1 MNRRVLHLS
10 LLGFLAV
17 SGFSQR
23 LFAPTPPETQGLR
36 EIRPGVRQ
44 ADEAFDKWL
53 SAMQNG
59 SSPLLLTESEY
70 QKYARTLDEY
80 TRLMWDVRRSTGS
93 KESGAR
99 ALKFLR
105 AKEKDLKDSAMF
117 PYLGQTLLDSG
128 SLSLSE
134 SQEVERML
142 LTYGGSS
149 CPRKRVVLK
158 EMRGSEKSQL
168 KKDEAVRFLA
178 MIAEFRSPTFQE
190 EALRTLLY
198 RLDDGS
204 MKDMRKEIVQAIAPF
219 PRLVNN
225 YPDLFDEKIELV
237 QPGPVKAKTDLAD
250 RASKDEQC
258 DKAQREL
265 VLGIHEDKD
274 KKFLG
279 LVETSGSKLE
289 ACWRAKGDKNRLT
302 YWEQMEAPLKERYG
316 FLGESLA
323 KRKRALIM
331 WGRNDFEGSKA
342 LLGELIS
349 QSEKTFPAVHADA
362 LFTLARITEN
372 EGNFEEAEKKFKNF
386 VQLYPQ
392 DDKVNEALSETIV
405 IAAIQ
410 KQSDEALTAALNLI
424 ERETRKISNDRDTA
438 TLPMALYWAGKIYY
452 EKDQKKK
459 AEFFWQRLAQEF
471 YSTFYGAL
479 GQLALEKMNNKV
491 YFLPPMQ
498 VPVFSRAEML
508 KDFQKNDRAILDR
521 AENLLSGGL
530 KAEAACEI
538 NEIPLG
544 PNSDHRLLAKAIF
557 QYASGDWLAAVKS
570 YQNLS
575 KAYRVTLPKG
585 MERILFPRS
594 FASLIDHYSKK
605 LGVDP
610 HYVNAIIRQESVF
623 NPKAQS
629 PVGARGLMQMMPG
642 TARLEAKALSPH
654 YVDPGKGGLV
664 SGAIADEKNLSDPE
678 TNVMLGVHHVNRL
691 LQKYKHPVFVLTS
704 YNANPRA
711 TERWLSTIDSSD
723 LILFIE
729 RIPYKETRSYV
740 KLVMR
745 NYFYYKRWYE
755 GPQANMAL
763 MEALLPSRLI
773 SDSKQTAEM
782 QTSMR

>member
-1 MNRRVLHLS
+1 MNRLRLS
-10 LLGFLAV
+10 ILGFIAV
-17 SGFSQR
+17 LGVCQR
-23 LFAPTPPETQGLR
+23 VFALTPPENQSLR
-36 EIRPGVRQ
+36 EVRPGVRQ
-44 ADEAFDKWL
+44 ADEAFDKWIG
-53 SAMQNG
+53 AMQNG
-59 SSPLLLTESEY
+59 SSPLLLTDAEF
-70 QKYARTLDEY
+70 QKYAKSLDEY
-80 TRLMWDVRRSTGS
+80 TRFMWDVRRAAGRKGS
-93 KESGAR
+93 SEK
-99 ALKFLR
+99 ALKFLQ
-105 AKEKDLKDSAMF
+105 AKEKELKDAPMF
-117 PYLGQTLLDSG
+117 PYLGQTLIESG
-128 SLSLSE
+128 DLSSSDIQQVE
-134 SQEVERML
+134 SFL
-142 LTYGGSS
+142 LASGGVS
-149 CPRKRVVLK
+149 CPRKRIILK
-158 EMRGSEKSQL
+158 EMRGSEKAQL
-168 KKDEAVRFLA
+168 KKEGASRFLA
-178 MIAEFRSPTFQE
+178 MIQEFKSPQFQE
-190 EALRTLLY
+190 EALRTLIY
-198 RLDDGS
+198 RLDES
-204 MKDMRKEIVQAIAPF
+204 TQKEMRKELVQALAPY

-225 YPDLFDEKIELV
+225 YPDLFEEKIEMM
-237 QPGPVKAKTDLAD
+237 QPSVVKSRTDVAD
-250 RASKDEQC
+250 KSSKEEMC
-258 DKAQREL
+258 EKAQHEL
-265 VLGIHEDKD
+265 VLGIKEDKD
-274 KKFLG
+274 KKFLN
-279 LVETSGSKLE
+279 LIEASGAKLE

-302 YWEQMEAPLKERYG
+302 FWEQMEEPLKDRYG
-316 FLGESLA
+316 FVGEALA
-323 KRKRALIM
+323 KRKRALIL
-331 WGRNDFEGSKA
+331 WGRNQFEESRA
-342 LLGELIS
+342 LFVELMA
-349 QSEKTFPAVHADA
+349 QSEKAHPEVYADA
-362 LFTLARITEN
+362 LFTYARIVEN
-372 EGNFEEAEKKFKNF
+372 EGNFDEAEQKFKKF
-386 VQLYPQ
+386 VELYPK

-410 KQSDEALTAALNLI
+410 KQGDDALNAAINLI
-424 ERETRKISNDRDTA
+424 DRETRKNSNERDSA

-452 EKDQKKK
+452 EKDQKKR

-479 GQLALEKMNNKV
+479 GQLALEKMNNKT

-498 VPVFSRAEML
+498 VPVFSRSEML
-508 KDFQKNDRAILDR
+508 KDFQRSDRAILDR
-521 AENLLSGGL
+521 AENLLAGGL
-530 KAEAACEI
+530 KTEAACEI

-557 QYASGDWLAAVKS
+557 QYASGDYLPAVKS

-575 KAYRVTLPKG
+575 KSFRVTLPKG
-585 MERILFPRS
+585 MERILFPRN
-594 FASLIDHYSKK
+594 FATLIEHYSKK

-629 PVGARGLMQMMPG
+629 PVGARGLMQMMPA
-642 TARLEAKALSPH
+642 TARMEARALGTH
-654 YVDPGKGGLV
+654 YVDPDKGGLV
-664 SGAIADEKNLSDPE
+664 SGALADEKNLSDPE

-711 TERWLSTIDSSD
+711 TERWLANIDSSD